1 MVNSIRTTSNTQTT
15 TSAPTTPLFSVGTVV
30 LCPSIDHDSPQTFL
44 EAQVAFA
51 KSKHATRKPNQS
63 PARGTK

>member
-30 LCPSIDHDSPQTFL
+30 LCPSFSRIPFSLTDVERTQ
-44 EAQVAFA
+44 
-51 KSKHATRKPNQS
+51 
-63 PARGTK
+63 